1 MLLENYLISLLRRL
15 LISLWCLLGLE
26 EISMRLLNLL
36 HLHLELVLK
45 HQIVLILLH
54 LLLYMVLHLLQLCEL
69 LLSCRSILNNLLI
82 WDYLHWLLL
91 LHLLSFTISTNFVI
105 QSDILGRLDFVNAVV
120 QLLSILHIHHEL
132 LMILKSTILHSY

>member
-1 MLLENYLISLLRRL
+1 MLLENYLISLRRL
-15 LISLWCLLGLE
+15 LISRWCLLGLE
-26 EISMRLLNLL
+26 EISMRFLYLL

-69 LLSCRSILNNLLI
+69 LLSRRSILNNLLI

-91 LHLLSFTISTNFVI
+91 LHMLPFTISTNFVI
-105 QSDILGRLDFVNAVV
+105 QSDILSRLDFVNAVV
-120 QLLSILHIHHEL
+120 QFLSILHVHHEL
-132 LMILKSTILHSY
+132 LMILKRTILHSY

>member
-1 MLLENYLISLLRRL
+1 MLLENYLITLRRL
-15 LISLWCLLGLE
+15 LISRWCLLGLE
-26 EISMRLLNLL
+26 EISMRFLYLL

-54 LLLYMVLHLLQLCEL
+54 LLLYMVLHLLQLCEQ

-91 LHLLSFTISTNFVI
+91 LHMLPFTIPTNFVI
-105 QSDILGRLDFVNAVV
+105 QSDILSRLDFVNAVV
-120 QLLSILHIHHEL
+120 QFLSILHVHDEL
-132 LMILKSTILHSY
+132 LMILKRTILHSY